1 MRLSFDNV
9 RVVVDLFMFLR
20 AVSDHNILTLLNVS
34 DIHNNVIVNKTLL
47 MFLLLW
53 LLVTLMILL
62 VMAMRS
68 IMISMTKVVA
78 TRFSSAISHRCKT
91 DREKNNKELHCQKL

>member
-1 MRLSFDNV
+1 
-9 RVVVDLFMFLR
+9 MFLR

-53 LLVTLMILL
+53 LLVTLMVLL
-62 VMAMRS
+62 VMAVRS
-68 IMISMTKVVA
+68 IMISMAKVVA
-78 TRFSSAISHRCKT
+78 TWVSGPIGKSNKSGGQ
-91 DREKNNKELHCQKL
+91 EKY

>member
-1 MRLSFDNV
+1 
-9 RVVVDLFMFLR
+9 MFLR

-53 LLVTLMILL
+53 LLVTLMVLL
-62 VMAMRS
+62 VMAVRS
-68 IMISMTKVVA
+68 IMISMPKVVT
-78 TRFSSAISHRCKT
+78 TRVGSTISKSSKT
-91 DREKNNKELHCQKL
+91 DGEENNQELHCQ

>member
-1 MRLSFDNV
+1 
-9 RVVVDLFMFLR
+9 MFLR
-20 AVSDHNILTLLNVS
+20 AVSDYYILTLLNVS

-47 MFLLLW
+47 MFLLFW
-53 LLVTLMILL
+53 LLVTLLILL

-78 TRFSSAISHRCKT
+78 TRVGSTISKSSKT
-91 DREKNNKELHCQKL
+91 NR

>member
-1 MRLSFDNV
+1 MVSINNLRLSFDNV

-20 AVSDHNILTLLNVS
+20 AVSDHNILTLFNVS
-34 DIHNNVIVNKTLL
+34 DIHNDVVVNKTLF

-53 LLVTLMILL
+53 FLVTLMILL
-62 VMAMRS
+62 VMTMGS

-78 TRFSSAISHRCKT
+78 TWVGSTICKSSKT
-91 DREKNNKELHCQKL
+91 NGEENN